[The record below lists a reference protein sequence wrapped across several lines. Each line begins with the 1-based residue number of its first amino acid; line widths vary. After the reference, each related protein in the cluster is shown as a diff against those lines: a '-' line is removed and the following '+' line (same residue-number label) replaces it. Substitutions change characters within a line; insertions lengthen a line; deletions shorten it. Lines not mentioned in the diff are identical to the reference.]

1 MTTRTAPGRARS
13 LSEVPGWFRAIDQD
27 LFRVLLETTGRTPGD
42 LLEMGCYLGKSAILL
57 GEHLREGETFTVC
70 DLFGV
75 ESHGLY
81 SRRDTLAFYR
91 ETLTRE
97 AFEANYL
104 NFHEDLPVI
113 VHARTTALAS
123 RIAPGSCRFVHID
136 ASRTY
141 EDVSGDIDIAR
152 SVLRKD
158 GVVAIDDY
166 RTEHVPGV
174 AAAVWEA
181 VFTKGLR
188 PVCLSAAKLYATWG
202 EPEPFQ
208 QAVRAWATDRVDRVV
223 VDEKIDG
230 DPVLRVLNALPGPSG
245 ARRLA
250 LELLP
255 PVVSRA
261 LVRPK
266 TGR

>member
-1 MTTRTAPGRARS
+1 MTTQTAQRTPRS

-27 LFRVLLETTGRTPGD
+27 LFRVLLEATESTPGD

-75 ESHGLY
+75 ETHGLY

-91 ETLTRE
+91 QTLTRD

-104 NFHEDLPVI
+104 AFHENLPAI
-113 VHARTTALAS
+113 VHGRTTALAS
-123 RIAPGSCRFVHID
+123 RIGPGSCRFVHVD

-141 EDVSGDIDIAR
+141 EDMSGDINMAR
-152 SVLRKD
+152 GALRRD

-208 QAVRAWATDRVDRVV
+208 HALRAWAADRVDRVV

-230 DPVLRVLNALPGPSG
+230 DPVLRVLNTLPGPSG

-250 LELLP
+250 LDLLP

-266 TGR
+266 TVR

>member
-1 MTTRTAPGRARS
+1 MTTQTAPGTARS
-13 LSEVPGWFRAIDQD
+13 LNEVPGWFRAIDQD
-27 LFRVLLETTGRTPGD
+27 LFRVLLDATATEPGD

-57 GEHLREGETFTVC
+57 GEHLRAEETFTVC

-91 ETLTRE
+91 QTLTRA

-104 NFHEDLPVI
+104 AFHENLPVI
-113 VHARTTALAS
+113 VHGRTTALAS
-123 RIAPGSCRFVHID
+123 RIERDSCRFVHID

-141 EDVSGDIDIAR
+141 EDMSGDIDIAR
-152 SVLRKD
+152 SVLRKH
-158 GVVAIDDY
+158 GIVAIDDY

-174 AAAVWEA
+174 AAAAWEA

-202 EPEPFQ
+202 DPEPFQ
-208 QAVRAWATDRVDRVV
+208 RAVRSWAADRVDRVV
-223 VDEKIDG
+223 ADEKIDG
-230 DPVLRVLNALPGPSG
+230 DPVIRVINAIPGPRG

>member
-1 MTTRTAPGRARS
+1 MTTQTAPGTARS
-13 LSEVPGWFRAIDQD
+13 LNEVPGWFRAIDQD
-27 LFRVLLETTGRTPGD
+27 LFRVLLEATATEAGD
-42 LLEMGCYLGKSAILL
+42 LVEMGCYLGKSAILL
-57 GEHLREGETFTVC
+57 GEHLRPGETFTVC

-91 ETLTRE
+91 QTLTRE

-104 NFHEDLPVI
+104 AFHENLPVI
-113 VHARTTALAS
+113 VHGRTTALAS
-123 RIAPGSCRFVHID
+123 RIASGSCRFVHID

-152 SVLRKD
+152 SVLSKD

-174 AAAVWEA
+174 AAAAWEA

-202 EPEPFQ
+202 DPEPFQ
-208 QAVRAWATDRVDRVV
+208 RAVRSWAADRVDRVAA
-223 VDEKIDG
+223 DEKIDG
-230 DPVLRVLNALPGPSG
+230 DPVIRVMSALPGPRG

-255 PVVSRA
+255 PVVARA